1 MKIILDADPHLLISL
16 SILCEEGV
24 CLLKRSN
31 NLKKTGFLTPRMG
44 NTDRIFVN
52 VYNDCSDLSEFL
64 GNFHMIDIKPKHLF
78 VDLNVAKK
86 KEVFPIIS
94 LLASLSQV
102 AEIKIFC
109 VFNSHGNY
117 FDIWSAYGRFFD
129 CIFVV
134 SNRMVN
140 LIRCEVGKISA
151 SLLGDV
157 YENLSKFIL

>member
-64 GNFHMIDIKPKHLF
+64 GNFHMIDIPLSYENND
-78 VDLNVAKK
+78 DLNINHNLYRNIDDDFYILIFNLNTRGLAFNKNYSDDYVNSVHSPNFFKSIEK
-86 KEVFPIIS
+86 IILVNFPNIIVIITEEELDKE
-94 LLASLSQV
+94 
-102 AEIKIFC
+102 
-109 VFNSHGNY
+109 
-117 FDIWSAYGRFFD
+117 
-129 CIFVV
+129 
-134 SNRMVN
+134 
-140 LIRCEVGKISA
+140 
-151 SLLGDV
+151 
-157 YENLSKFIL
+157 ILHAQSYHL